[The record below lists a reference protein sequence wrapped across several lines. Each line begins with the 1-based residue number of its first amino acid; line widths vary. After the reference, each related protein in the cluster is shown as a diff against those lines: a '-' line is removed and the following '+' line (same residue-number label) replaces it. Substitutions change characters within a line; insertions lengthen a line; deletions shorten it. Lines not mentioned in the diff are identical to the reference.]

1 MKQTDKIMSVYDKRV
16 ECHTCHA
23 IKTVNSM
30 LVTSQWVLELTLNW
44 SDWLFLA
51 MISGWGPSAATNC
64 SLRLAILDT
73 ISL

>member
-1 MKQTDKIMSVYDKRV
+1 MMSVHDKRV
-16 ECHTCHA
+16 DCNTRHA

-30 LVTSQWVLELTLNW
+30 CVTSQWVLELTLNW

-51 MISGWGPSAATNC
+51 RISGWGPSAATNW

-73 ISL
+73 ICL